1 MENREF
7 LRLVASAY
15 AKHQAWPAESAGSCR
30 ETGHGIPFEG
40 VLFVFPNRR
49 SMKFFQKYLG
59 EEFGK
64 IYNRP
69 LFSPQ
74 MLTISELFNKISGI
88 STVDP
93 IEAQY
98 ILYRNYISLKYP
110 DEPFIEA
117 SERESFDE
125 FIHWGS
131 LIISD
136 FNDIDKYLIDAKQLF
151 TNIKDLKQLDS
162 DYSFLSQTQRRA
174 VEMFWRNF
182 LKGETSFKKE
192 SFTSLWSIMYQLYRL
207 FREDLESRGL
217 GYEGMIYRKVAENPD
232 DCGYNKLVFI
242 GFNAPNRCE
251 QTLMRW
257 LKERGKG
264 DFYWDFYGPMV
275 TDKDNK
281 ASIFIGDA
289 AREFP
294 GEYDISSEHAMPQIH
309 TVGVSSGVGQAFVVA
324 DILKSLKDHDPIKT
338 AVILPDETLLM
349 PVLNSIPSSFNK
361 INVTMGFPIS
371 ATPLVSFVNSIASLQ
386 KSIRMKDGAGLFYHG
401 DIAVLLKHE
410 YIKEHAANDAAF
422 IMGELV
428 RENRIY
434 LASESDVL
442 EQLESP
448 LLKAVFK
455 VTDSAAGLLEYL
467 ENILKELDLVAD
479 SLNKEFIY
487 RYYLE
492 ISRLKALDVPM
503 KRETCLRLL
512 LQITSSITIPF
523 KGEPLAGLQV
533 IGSLEVRALDFDNVI
548 ILSVNEGQ
556 FPASSQNN
564 SLIPYNLRVGFGLP
578 TYELHDAIAAY
589 HFYRSIYRAKNV
601 WLIYD
606 TRAEGVKSGEVSRFV
621 KQLEFHYNVDIKK
634 SVVSSEPLFDEQES
648 VIAVQKDDEVMQ
660 KLYDAFVGN
669 ESGKTLSASAIN
681 TYLSCPLQFY
691 WQYVEGIREEEE
703 VEESI
708 EASTFGTIFHDTMEE
723 LYAPYL
729 GEIVSGELLEGM
741 IRNSDRIESVIKEQF
756 AKNRIGEI
764 TGRNIIIKEVIKKY
778 VLITLQEDKKYA
790 PFTYMAGEETFYN
803 KMELPNGLKVK
814 FKAVID
820 RIDEVAG
827 SLRVIDYKT
836 GGVEVPGNSV
846 EIGDFFLRDSGKHY
860 KAFVQLYLYALIL
873 SNIAGEDRVVR
884 LKNGKSVR
892 IEFSEDSSELDLVVY
907 PVTSLKKGSIVSE
920 PIYKSNLEEYRE
932 ALLKCVAEIFDNNV
946 AFEQAAEESDVC
958 GYCMFKHI
966 CGR

>member
-15 AKHQAWPAESAGSCR
+15 ATHADN
-30 ETGHGIPFEG
+30 HGMPFEG
-40 VLFVFPNRR
+40 MLFVFPNRR

-64 IYNRP
+64 IHNRP

-74 MLTISELFNKISGI
+74 MLTISELFNRISGI

-110 DEPFIEA
+110 REPFAQA
-117 SERESFDE
+117 SEKESFDE

-151 TNIKDLKQLDS
+151 TNIRDLKQLDS
-162 DYSFLSQTQRRA
+162 DYSFLSDNQRRA

-182 LKGETSFKKE
+182 LKGGSNFKKE
-192 SFTSLWSIMYQLYRL
+192 SFTSLWNIMYPLYL
-207 FREDLESRGL
+207 QFRQELENRGL

-232 DCGYNKLVFI
+232 DCGFNRLVFI
-242 GFNAPNRCE
+242 GFNAPNKCE
-251 QTLMRW
+251 RALMKW
-257 LKERGKG
+257 LKEHGKG

-275 TDKDNK
+275 TDRQNK
-281 ASIFIGDA
+281 ASMFISDA
-289 AREFP
+289 VREFP
-294 GEYDISSEHAMPQIH
+294 PLYDIASEHPLPQIH
-309 TVGVSSGVGQAFVVA
+309 TIGVSSGIGQALVVA
-324 DILKSLKDHDPIKT
+324 DILKKLEGEDPIKT
-338 AVILPDETLLM
+338 AVVLPDENLLM
-349 PVLNSIPSSFNK
+349 PVLNSVPKAFDK

-371 ATPLVSFVNSIASLQ
+371 ATPLMSFVNSIASLQ
-386 KSIRMKDGAGLFYHG
+386 KSVKVKEGGALFYHG
-401 DIAVLLKHE
+401 DIAALLKHE
-410 YIKEHAANDAAF
+410 YVKEYAAEDAAF
-422 IMGELV
+422 IIKELV

-434 LASESDVL
+434 LGSDSDIL
-442 EQLESP
+442 GKLESP
-448 LLKAVFK
+448 LLKSIFRVPES
-455 VTDSAAGLLEYL
+455 VLELLEYL
-467 ENILKELDLVAD
+467 ERILKELDLVAD
-479 SLNKEFIY
+479 TLNKEFIY
-487 RYYLE
+487 RYYLG
-492 ISRLKALDVPM
+492 ISRLKALDIPM
-503 KRETCLRLL
+503 RKETCLRLL
-512 LQITSSITIPF
+512 SQITSSITIPF

-533 IGSLEVRALDFDNVI
+533 IGSLEVRALDFDNLV

-556 FPASSQNN
+556 FPSTAQNN

-606 TRAEGVKSGEVSRFV
+606 TRTEGLKSGEVSRFV
-621 KQLEFHYNVDIKK
+621 KQLEFHYNIGLDK
-634 SVVSSEPLFDEQES
+634 SVVSSVPLLDEAGS
-648 VIAVQKDDEVMQ
+648 TIAVRKSSEVMQ
-660 KLYDAFVGN
+660 KLIEAFVDDN
-669 ESGKTLSASAIN
+669 SGKTLSASAIN
-681 TYLSCPLQFY
+681 SYIACPLQFY

-729 GEIVSGELLEGM
+729 GEIVSEEIIGKIMKDSG
-741 IRNSDRIESVIKEQF
+741 RIEEVIREQF
-756 AKNRIGEI
+756 AKNRIKEI
-764 TGRNIIIKEVIKKY
+764 VGRNIIIKEVIKKY

-790 PFTYMAGEETFYN
+790 PFTYMAGEETFRH
-803 KMELPNGLKVK
+803 KIELPNGMKVK

-836 GGVEVPGNSV
+836 GSVEVPGANV
-846 EIGDFFLRDSGKHY
+846 GIKELFFRDTGKQY

-873 SNIAGEDRVVR
+873 SEIAGRNRVVK

-892 IEFSEDSSELDLVVY
+892 IEFSEEASQLDLVVY
-907 PVTSLKKGSIVSE
+907 PVTSLKKNSIVSE
-920 PIYKSNLEEYRE
+920 PIYKDCLDEYKE
-932 ALLKCVAEIFDNNV
+932 ALVECVAEIFDEEV
-946 AFEQAAEESDVC
+946 PFVQAAQGSKVC
-958 GYCMFKHI
+958 GYCMFNHV